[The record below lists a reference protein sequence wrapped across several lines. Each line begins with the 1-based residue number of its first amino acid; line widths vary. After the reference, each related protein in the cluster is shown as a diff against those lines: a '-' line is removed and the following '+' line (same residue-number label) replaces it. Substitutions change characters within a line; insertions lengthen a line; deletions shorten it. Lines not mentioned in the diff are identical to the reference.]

1 MINTLYYYYYLFYKK
16 ILRDNEPHMLATLVL
31 GFSFSLLLIAI
42 VDITIAHLFDL
53 KLGHYLMLGINIF
66 MIAVFYFTLHRTGRA
81 RKIVKEKPRFFDSH
95 VLSILI
101 TFLFFA
107 ITTSFLFWGSSYVGN
122 VLGTK

>member
-42 VDITIAHLFDL
+42 VDITIAHLFYI
-53 KLGHYLMLGINIF
+53 KLGHYFMLGINIF
-66 MIAVFYFTLHRTGRA
+66 MIAIFYFTLHRTGRA
-81 RKIVKEKPRFFDSH
+81 RKIVKEKPRFFNSH
-95 VLSILI
+95 AVSILI

-122 VLGTK
+122 VLGTR

>member
-53 KLGHYLMLGINIF
+53 KLGHYFMLGINIF

-81 RKIVKEKPRFFDSH
+81 RKIVKEKPQFFNSH
-95 VLSILI
+95 AVSILI

-122 VLGTK
+122 VLGTR